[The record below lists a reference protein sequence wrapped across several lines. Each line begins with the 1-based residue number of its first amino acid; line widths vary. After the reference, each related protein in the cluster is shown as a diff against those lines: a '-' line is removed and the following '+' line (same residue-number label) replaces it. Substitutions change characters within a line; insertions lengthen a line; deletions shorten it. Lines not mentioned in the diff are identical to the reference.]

1 MDDIRV
7 AIVGVGNSASALT
20 QGVHYYQAAQDD
32 ELVPGLLHVRFG
44 EYHVKSVKFVAAFDI
59 DSRKVGN
66 DLGKAIYSEPNNT
79 RIFQQVPQLGIRVM
93 KGNQLDGLG
102 KFVKDVVKVDPQDPP
117 VDVAEVLSE
126 AETDLVIN
134 YLPVGSDQATQWYAE
149 QALKAGCAFVN
160 CIPSFI
166 ASTPAWQAKF
176 TQAKLPV
183 AGDDV
188 MSQVGATVV
197 HKTLAKLMVDRG
209 AFLEESYQLNIGGDT
224 DFLNMVEEERLI
236 SKRVSKT
243 SAVQALIPYKI
254 PIKIGP
260 SDYIEFLE
268 NKKICYIWIKGK
280 YFGDTPVRLDVKLEV
295 IDSPNSAGIVI
306 DAIRATK
313 IALDRGISGPLT
325 SISAY
330 AFKHPPIQAPYDVAK
345 IWVKEYI
352 QGKRV
357 R

>member
-1 MDDIRV
+1 
-7 AIVGVGNSASALT
+7 
-20 QGVHYYQAAQDD
+20 
-32 ELVPGLLHVRFG
+32 
-44 EYHVKSVKFVAAFDI
+44 
-59 DSRKVGN
+59 
-66 DLGKAIYSEPNNT
+66 
-79 RIFQQVPQLGIRVM
+79 
-93 KGNQLDGLG
+93 
-102 KFVKDVVKVDPQDPP
+102 
-117 VDVAEVLSE
+117 
-126 AETDLVIN
+126 
-134 YLPVGSDQATQWYAE
+134 
-149 QALKAGCAFVN
+149 LKAGCAFVN

-188 MSQVGATVV
+188 MSQIGATVV

-209 AFLEESYQLNIGGDT
+209 ALLEESYQLNIGGDT

-236 SKRVSKT
+236 SKRESKT

-295 IDSPNSAGIVI
+295 TDSPNSAGIVI
-306 DAIRATK
+306 DAVRATK
-313 IALDRGISGPLT
+313 IALDRAISGPLT

-345 IWVKEYI
+345 IWVEEYI
-352 QGKRV
+352 QGKRE